1 MKEIKRFN
9 CTCSN
14 PLAVKYFADG
24 PYLLASDIDADALEA
39 AIESLG
45 VELLALE
52 TAALNSTEPYSCS
65 TLDKHAQKNKQHIT
79 HLSALLAAVRKQ

>member
-1 MKEIKRFN
+1 MAEKEIKRYLFRLSPFEYSD
-9 CTCSN
+9 T
-14 PLAVKYFADG
+14 YF
-24 PYLLASDIDADALEA
+24 LASDIDADALKA

-52 TAALNSTEPYSCS
+52 TAALNSTEPYSCAS
-65 TLDKHAQKNKQHIT
+65 LDKHAQKNKQHIT